1 MAVGD
6 GMAVRSG
13 AQHMERLQKAPREA
27 WLRGE
32 RVEART

>member
-1 MAVGD
+1 
-6 GMAVRSG
+6 MAVRSG
-13 AQHMERLQKAPREA
+13 AQHMERLQKAPREEA